1 MSYALGS
8 IIERFIEAVKRSAKE
23 LYIRGVS
30 KISANVNK
38 FSSEMALGEES
49 ISRSIITAVIKLHT
63 TISKEDVVIRSFKT
77 MGSAI
82 QKLQC
87 SLEDSLSILSL
98 LLEFL
103 SVLSIIL
110 IMVIAWLS

>member
-1 MSYALGS
+1 MSYAIGS
-8 IIERFIEAVKRSAKE
+8 IIERFIESIRRRAREA
-23 LYIRGVS
+23 YARGVS
-30 KISANVNK
+30 KISSDAGK
-38 FSSEMALGEES
+38 FMARSAAGEES
-49 ISRSIITAVIKLHT
+49 LTQSIITAIVRLHAAVSREES
-63 TISKEDVVIRSFKT
+63 IIRSFRT

-110 IMVIAWLS
+110 IMVIAWWS